1 MAKTDSFFIRKTLNA
16 GNTATFAQEEID
28 LGAFV
33 DALGKKVLRI
43 HNVQVT
49 YSDNAGTSS
58 QMNASSAGV
67 AQWQLTTQSQSDT
80 VRDDDRSIISS
91 GRCHFY
97 NDLGAPGLATNVSE
111 ANGVNLQEWMNGYL
125 VATDSI
131 YLGGEASGAFVGNVY
146 ITVVLECTSESLS
159 QSAAMALSLS
169 QQ

>member
-1 MAKTDSFFIRKTLNA
+1 MAKTESFFIRKTLNA

-58 QMNASSAGV
+58 QITGSGSGV
-67 AQWQLTTQSQSDT
+67 AQWQLTTQSQADT
-80 VRDDDRSIISS
+80 VRDDDRSVISS
-91 GRCHFY
+91 GRVHMY
-97 NDLGAPGLATNVSE
+97 NAETAPGLATNVSDV
-111 ANGVNLQEWMNGYL
+111 NGLNLQEYTNGYL

-131 YLGGEASGAFVGNVY
+131 YLGGEASAAFVGNVY